1 VPEDASIAGIAP
13 TAARRRGFGGGA
25 ARRGGKFQRGSFSRL
40 PRPMPRAGAEAQILV
55 PRIGQTG
62 PRPKKFAAPRRLQ
75 RLLEE
80 HFRDPMLHIGDL
92 YSARPIRRTRWMLE
106 MLRSL

>member
-13 TAARRRGFGGGA
+13 AAARRRGFGGGA

-75 RLLEE
+75 RQT
-80 HFRDPMLHIGDL
+80 F
-92 YSARPIRRTRWMLE
+92 S
-106 MLRSL
+106 RSDVAYR